1 MELRKC
7 TCGGKP
13 FLSKMAQRCY
23 VICEKCAKS
32 TQNYKTERGAI
43 QAWNEGKVE

>member
-13 FLSKMAQRCY
+13 FVSKMVHRCY
-23 VICEKCAKS
+23 VMCEKCAKS
-32 TQNYKTERGAI
+32 TQNYKTERGAVR
-43 QAWNEGKVE
+43 AWNEGKVE